1 MSVKMKFSSKVY
13 HARINHGLKQ
23 HEVAEAVSISNR
35 WLQRIEKGEVL
46 PGSITMLRL
55 IIFLELD
62 VEDLRQEVGLLVPV
76 PHVR

>member
-1 MSVKMKFSSKVY
+1 MSIKMKFSSKVY
-13 HARINHGLKQ
+13 HARVERGLKQ

-35 WLQRIEKGEVL
+35 WLQKIEKGEVM
-46 PGSITMLRL
+46 PGSVTMLRL

-62 VEDLRQEVGLLVPV
+62 IKDLRKEVGLIVPV